1 MLKGFSFEIAHFI
14 LRLPHQLLTSYYLI
28 DSLHG
33 TPAVLSV
40 SVLIPCLSAEQLLVT
55 VDTHTGM
62 IQCHIPQ
69 YNRGPPS
76 INELQYAF
84 NTDRSRIPALIS
96 EIR

>member
-1 MLKGFSFEIAHFI
+1 MYVLENYFGKCSFI
-14 LRLPHQLLTSYYLI
+14 LYFTRYFYSLI
-28 DSLHG
+28 DSLQG

-40 SVLIPCLSAEQLLVT
+40 SILIPCLSAEQLLVT

-69 YNRGPPS
+69 HNRGPPS
-76 INELQYAF
+76 INELQNAF
-84 NTDRSRIPALIS
+84 NTDRSRIPVLIS